1 MRKNYNF
8 YSFFLIPVL
17 TLLLTAGYGL
27 TETNLSVIGNGG
39 GRRGL
44 FLLWGFLS
52 GNYFFLYTE
61 ELLEYSGCRDRL
73 ALSFLRLSFLC
84 FLCGIGIPYLPQTV
98 PLLSRIHV
106 YAAFGGSTL
115 LFMTLYRFAR
125 TLEKTYGCR
134 QRDLKLMLLFP
145 GVLSFF
151 LLWKVGMISSLL
163 EICLIFSVCILLPL
177 FQRKIEKIRLSNY

>member
-61 ELLEYSGCRDRL
+61 ELLEYSGCRGQACFKLSAPVFSLFSMRDRHP
-73 ALSFLRLSFLC
+73 LSSGRSPC
-84 FLCGIGIPYLPQTV
+84 FPEFMYMRR
-98 PLLSRIHV
+98 S
-106 YAAFGGSTL
+106 AAP
-115 LFMTLYRFAR
+115 R
-125 TLEKTYGCR
+125 
-134 QRDLKLMLLFP
+134 
-145 GVLSFF
+145 FF
-151 LLWKVGMISSLL
+151 L
-163 EICLIFSVCILLPL
+163 
-177 FQRKIEKIRLSNY
+177 